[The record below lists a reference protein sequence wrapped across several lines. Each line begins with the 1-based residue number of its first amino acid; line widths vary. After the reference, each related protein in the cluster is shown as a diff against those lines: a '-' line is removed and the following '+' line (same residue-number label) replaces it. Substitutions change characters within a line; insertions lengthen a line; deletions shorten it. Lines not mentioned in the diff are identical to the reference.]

1 MANRCEICGKDRLTG
16 NLVSHSNIKT
26 HRVWKSN
33 IQKIRAIVN
42 GVPRRLKICSRCL
55 RTGKVTRGR

>member
-1 MANRCEICGKDRLTG
+1 MANRCEICQKTMQNG

-33 IQKIRAIVN
+33 IHKIKTTIKGAPKRI
-42 GVPRRLKICSRCL
+42 KICTRCL
-55 RTGKVTRGR
+55 RSGKIDKA